1 MPPEKLAIII
11 ESKSEESVECNFL
24 KTFIKKIIK
33 KDIDKFVNFYPIN
46 GWTSL
51 KNIRIPLEKGD
62 FIQKKNIIIFDAD
75 DPSKDNGGFQ
85 NRKNKIEN
93 KIENMIKGFKDK
105 IDYPL
110 FLFPNNKDDGDFE
123 TLLENIINPK
133 HQQLLDC
140 FGKYEGCIEKSDQ
153 YNTPN
158 RKAKMYAYITSFQH
172 NKTNLEKVKKRNWFF
187 DDEEYWD
194 LAASYLFPLKDF
206 LEKNVNY

>member
-1 MPPEKLAIII
+1 MSPEELVIII

-33 KDIDKFVNFYPIN
+33 KDIDKFVKFYPIN

-51 KNIRIPLEKGD
+51 KDIRTPLEKGE

-75 DPSKDNGGFQ
+75 DPSKDNGGFK
-85 NRKNKIEN
+85 NRKNRIEN
-93 KIENMIKGFKDK
+93 EIKKFKHK
-105 IDYPL
+105 IDYQL

-123 TLLENIINPK
+123 TLLENIINK
-133 HQQLLDC
+133 DHQQLLDC

-158 RKAKMYAYITSFQH
+158 RKAKMYTYITSLQH
-172 NKTNLEKVKKRNWFF
+172 NKENLEKVKKRNWFF
-187 DDEEYWD
+187 DNEEYWD
-194 LAASYLFPLKDF
+194 LDASYLSPLKEF
-206 LEKNVNY
+206 LETNCA